1 MILFIKDVL
10 PVEVVSLLGL
20 ISLIITRVLTPD
32 EAFSGFG
39 DPALITIA
47 AVFILSS
54 ALSRTGVT
62 DYLAQKIERH
72 GQAEPA
78 RLVLLL
84 MATVTVIS
92 AFMNNVAATAVL
104 LPVTIGMAQ
113 RSKIHPGKL
122 LMPIA
127 FGSMLGGTCTAIGT
141 STNMV
146 MSTFLS
152 RNGFP
157 PFHLFE
163 FTPIGLAIAVVG
175 IAYMLTLGKRLL
187 PERGDV
193 SLEES
198 YHLRDYITEIVILND
213 SPLIGKTIRD
223 SQIGEKLD
231 LTVIGLSRQKQKL
244 FVLRPNEVLQSGDLL
259 LVEGRIDQILKIK
272 DTFGIEIKPDFKL
285 TGRELTSDDVKLA
298 EVVIAPGADI
308 IGKSLKEIRFRQ
320 RYKLV
325 ALALHRGGRST
336 RWRISQMPL
345 ELGDVLLVQG
355 KEEDIRALRL
365 RPDFLLLEGLPV
377 SRFKRGKAGLAISIF
392 LAVIL
397 VGGSQVVPI
406 VVAAIIGALLMV
418 LARCITLSDAY
429 GAVNWST
436 IVLIAGMTSIGVAM
450 EKTGLAGLIASGFI
464 KYIGSFGSHA
474 LLVGFFILTVILTQP
489 MSNAAAALLVAPIAL
504 STARS
509 LHLNP
514 RAFIMTVALA
524 ASSSFMT
531 PLEPACALVY
541 GPGHYK
547 FADFLKV
554 GVLLTLILMVLVV
567 YMVPLLWP
575 LNLK

>member
-1 MILFIKDVL
+1 M
-10 PVEVVSLLGL
+10 
-20 ISLIITRVLTPD
+20 LTPD